1 MATYTPYT
9 PNYNRMQAAVSAAQ
23 KQRAAVAGP
32 PSPMMTSGVDM
43 SEGVEQR
50 ARAMREMAGPQ
61 QPQMVNGVQRYNA
74 PAAAQAPAAAPAQ
87 PMMPAAQPQQAA
99 APMMTAAPAQA
110 QAPVNPLGGMDSR
123 SLSSRGAQ
131 PTTGTPTPAQAMPT
145 QAAPAQPG
153 QAQAPVNPL
162 GGMDSRSLSARGGP
176 MGYSQQGV
184 GTNNPNSYAV
194 GQKRAPL
201 GMRLLERQ
209 ARRRDPRAI
218 GQLASMEQQ
227 NSQNAAQMS
236 MAQMREAGD
245 AQRFG
250 QQQQQQMTM
259 FQQQQVGMQQRDATG
274 FDQQK
279 QILAMQGEQRA
290 NESAQEFQRRQQ
302 AASAER
308 AAGSVVGA
316 EAMQVPGGG
325 FVPMVKKADGSMG
338 MAGSYQK
345 QPTSEMMSPPNIAAH
360 IAEMQTQ
367 GIQAT
372 YGKSGFNYAP
382 AKASK
387 EDYHIS
393 SIPGPMI
400 TDPITRK
407 QMAGPDIPVR
417 VNKKTGQYT
426 RLTEEQAANQ
436 PGAAAAAPDKPGWA
450 SWLDQQTQTN

>member
-23 KQRAAVAGP
+23 NQRATVAGP

-43 SEGVEQR
+43 SQGVEQR

-61 QPQMVNGVQRYNA
+61 QPQMINGVQRYNA
-74 PAAAQAPAAAPAQ
+74 PPAAAPA
-87 PMMPAAQPQQAA
+87 AAQPQQAA

-110 QAPVNPLGGMDSR
+110 QAPVNPLGGMDAR
-123 SLSSRGAQ
+123 SLSARGAQ

-145 QAAPAQPG
+145 QAAPAQPS

-162 GGMDSRSLSARGGP
+162 GGMDARSLSARGGP

-227 NSQNAAQMS
+227 NTQNAAQMS

-250 QQQQQQMTM
+250 QHQQQQMTM
-259 FQQQQVGMQQRDATG
+259 FQQQQAGMQQRDATG

-279 QILAMQGEQRA
+279 QILAMQSEQRA
-290 NESAQEFQRRQQ
+290 NESAQDFQRRQT
-302 AASAER
+302 AEAAER
-308 AAGSVVGA
+308 AAGSVVGVQP
-316 EAMQVPGGG
+316 MQMQGGG

-382 AKASK
+382 ASK

-436 PGAAAAAPDKPGWA
+436 PGTAAAAAAPDKPGWA

>member
-23 KQRAAVAGP
+23 NQRATVAGP

-43 SEGVEQR
+43 SQGVEQR

-61 QPQMVNGVQRYNA
+61 QPQMINGVQRYNA
-74 PAAAQAPAAAPAQ
+74 PPAAAPAAAPAQ

-99 APMMTAAPAQA
+99 APMMTAAPA
-110 QAPVNPLGGMDSR
+110 
-123 SLSSRGAQ
+123 
-131 PTTGTPTPAQAMPT
+131 
-145 QAAPAQPG
+145 

-259 FQQQQVGMQQRDATG
+259 FQQQQAGMQQRDATG

-290 NESAQEFQRRQQ
+290 NENAQEFQRRQT

-325 FVPMVKKADGSMG
+325 FVPMVKKADGTMA
-338 MAGSYQK
+338 MAGGFMPERK
-345 QPTSEMMSPPNIAAH
+345 PDTPLPAGLVPTGAEINGVRYGPPPAPKPMRLTPIPGAPSMIQGGTPTPDRVFDPYTGVFYEAGQVPGRGTAQAPAA
-360 IAEMQTQ
+360 A
-367 GIQAT
+367 GSAA
-372 YGKSGFNYAP
+372 AP
-382 AKASK
+382 AKKSRFM
-387 EDYHIS
+387 D
-393 SIPGPMI
+393 
-400 TDPITRK
+400 
-407 QMAGPDIPVR
+407 
-417 VNKKTGQYT
+417 
-426 RLTEEQAANQ
+426 LLNQ
-436 PGAAAAAPDKPGWA
+436 R
-450 SWLDQQTQTN
+450 